1 LRQSIASGELE
12 DSQRRAHSLKG
23 TLAGFGAEPAARY
36 AAEMEA
42 LAKAGQL
49 AALSPLLDALES
61 EVGKLVAVLRD

>member
-1 LRQSIASGELE
+1 LYHTE
-12 DSQRRAHSLKG
+12 SLP
-23 TLAGFGAEPAARY
+23 AGRGCTDAPSSAEPAERY